1 MSLLWVPYMSDT
13 KDGETV
19 VQEHLSPD
27 TFPVY
32 TGNQSTSQIGGL
44 QEDWEIYTWC
54 WAHANDST
62 CEKLLGLFSAFSLL
76 VCTFIEYL

>member
-13 KDGETV
+13 KDGESV
-19 VQEHLSPD
+19 VQEYLSPD

-44 QEDWEIYTWC
+44 QEDREIHTRC
-54 WAHANDST
+54 WAHAKDST
-62 CEKLLGLFSAFSLL
+62 PDKLLGLFSAFSLL
-76 VCTFIEYL
+76 VCTFIGYL

>member
-1 MSLLWVPYMSDT
+1 MSLLWMPYMSDT

-54 WAHANDST
+54 WAHAAGAFLSI
-62 CEKLLGLFSAFSLL
+62 FSFSMHL
-76 VCTFIEYL
+76 Y